1 MSLSW
6 GSPTSLARSRYCASL
21 VRPLL
26 TLSTAHFRVASEM
39 QINTRQIYFSKLG
52 KVAFKH
58 EEKKQLPPMLQIE
71 TCPSSHLNSF
81 RGVWNWKVADFG
93 AAFKWTGSEK
103 QHYLWVSLCWWP
115 LLKDSFKRHD
125 SDLKRCPLPARKG
138 GVARRVEVTEPRN
151 RTQHFHLISSISPF
165 LLVGFLTILKDNACQ

>member
-93 AAFKWTGSEK
+93 AAFKWKAALFMTEFM
-103 QHYLWVSLCWWP
+103 LMA

-165 LLVGFLTILKDNACQ
+165 LLVGF

>member
-39 QINTRQIYFSKLG
+39 QINTRQIYFSKLR

-58 EEKKQLPPMLQIE
+58 EEKKQLPPHAPDRNLPLLPPQQLQG
-71 TCPSSHLNSF
+71 CVKLKGGRF
-81 RGVWNWKVADFG
+81 RGCFQMDREWK
-93 AAFKWTGSEK
+93 AALFMTEFM
-103 QHYLWVSLCWWP
+103 LMA

-151 RTQHFHLISSISPF
+151 RTQHFHFPIISSISPL
-165 LLVGFLTILKDNACQ
+165 LLVGF

>member
-115 LLKDSFKRHD
+115 LWKIQTLFRFEKMPITGAEGRRSKTGWSHGTSKQNSAFSF
-125 SDLKRCPLPARKG
+125 
-138 GVARRVEVTEPRN
+138 N
-151 RTQHFHLISSISPF
+151 F
-165 LLVGFLTILKDNACQ
+165 